1 MHMIE
6 TIVIF
11 SVLLLIAILFEPVSK
26 QFKFPF
32 SSLLVLV
39 GFIGSELI
47 VLAGFDTGLRW
58 DDFVGIIL
66 HFLVPIIVFESAF
79 NANFKVLRLNIGTVL
94 YLAIPC
100 MFVASI
106 ITGLILF
113 IGIGNSVGFPI
124 TSALLAGIILSAT
137 DPVAVVDIF
146 KKLGAPARL
155 TALLEG
161 ESLFNDATAIVAYT
175 LLVSFALNGSGM
187 QTAPSVIMFFLNN
200 ALGGLVVGLLV
211 SYVASKLYSLSTNH
225 FAYALFGILTAI
237 FSFYF
242 AEHLLHVSGIV
253 SVLAGGL
260 YLGEFYRNNQTNNDT
275 FSANLWEL
283 NAYIANAIL
292 FILVGV
298 TITVSMFTGQWLAM
312 LIGILAATIARA
324 VVVYGCLPVFTFI
337 PSVEKI
343 GSRSK
348 NVMMWGGLRGAV
360 SLALAL
366 SIPTDI
372 EGWYTIQS
380 IVYGVVIFTLFV
392 QAPFM
397 EKLVLKLKE
406 SN

>member
-1 MHMIE
+1 MTE

-11 SVLLLIAILFEPVSK
+11 SVLLLVAILFEPVSK
-26 QFKFPF
+26 RFNFPF

-47 VLAGFDTGLRW
+47 VFVGFDTGLRW
-58 DDFVGIIL
+58 DDFVAIIL
-66 HFLVPIIVFESAF
+66 HLLVPIIVFESAF
-79 NANFKVLRLNIGTVL
+79 NANFKVLWSNMGIVL

-100 MFVASI
+100 MFLASI
-106 ITGLILF
+106 ITGLIIF
-113 IGIGNSVGFPI
+113 ISIGDRVGFPI
-124 TSALLAGIILSAT
+124 TSPLLAGIILSAT

-175 LLVSFALNGSGM
+175 LLLSFALHESGT
-187 QTAPSVIMFFLNN
+187 QTAPSVFVFFVKN
-200 ALGGLVVGLLV
+200 ALGGLVVGLLIA
-211 SYVASKLYSLSTNH
+211 YGASKLYLLCSNH
-225 FAYALFGILTAI
+225 FGYALFSVLTAI
-237 FSFYF
+237 FSFYL
-242 AEHLLHVSGIV
+242 AEHVFHVSGIV

-260 YLGEFYRNNQTNNDT
+260 YLGEFYRNNRTNKDK
-275 FSANLWEL
+275 FSANLWEF

-298 TITVSMFTGQWLAM
+298 TITFAMFTGQWLAM
-312 LIGILAATIARA
+312 LIGIVAATVARA
-324 VVVYGCLPVFTFI
+324 VVVYGCLPMVTFI
-337 PSVEKI
+337 PSIQKI
-343 GSRSK
+343 DSASK
-348 NVMMWGGLRGAV
+348 SVMMWGGLRGAV

-366 SIPTDI
+366 SIPTSI

-406 SN
+406 SS